1 MRIYRK
7 HWISKKSEV
16 SEKHPE
22 YEKVN
27 KAISSVKEK
36 INSVKQ
42 MFADGKISFE
52 NAYKEVIEN

>member
-1 MRIYRK
+1 M
-7 HWISKKSEV
+7 

-27 KAISSVKEK
+27 NAINSIKEK
-36 INSVKQ
+36 IKTVKQ

-52 NAYKEVIEN
+52 DAYKEVVEN

>member
-1 MRIYRK
+1 M
-7 HWISKKSEV
+7 

-27 KAISSVKEK
+27 KAISSIKEK

-42 MFADGKISFE
+42 IFADGKVSFE
-52 NAYKEVIEN
+52 DAYKEVIEN